1 MLPNVGRQ
9 IVHVKIAGITRS
21 SLFLYVS
28 RLRVK
33 VWMNT
38 SLEEIWVDLGEVPD
52 WKHPFQRRED
62 YLVVTVHIFYFI
74 FTFTFF
80 LHNTD

>member
-1 MLPNVGRQ
+1 
-9 IVHVKIAGITRS
+9 
-21 SLFLYVS
+21 
-28 RLRVK
+28 
-33 VWMNT
+33 MNT

-62 YLVVTVHIFYFI
+62 YLVVTVHIFFL
-74 FTFTFF
+74 FLLLFF